1 MSMSS
6 PKITRRISSTDNT
19 NLIKVIF
26 IIGSHLLN
34 ITHADNVKRGLMVP
48 RNSFLGNQSFV
59 ILPDTFSENKQ
70 TFLVFQL

>member
-1 MSMSS
+1 MSMSC

-34 ITHADNVKRGLMVP
+34 ISHAVNVKRGLMAP
-48 RNSFLGNQSFV
+48 GNSFLGNQSFV
-59 ILPDTFSENKQ
+59 ILLDTFSENKQ
-70 TFLVFQL
+70 TFSVFQL